1 MPTIAPEALGIDVGG
16 SSVKLA
22 LLRGGQIL
30 WQTQS
35 ETYLKPTAAQL
46 ASAIRKAVNGRF
58 PNGAVAGICVPGRR
72 DVGGRTV
79 LLSVNLPALDGLNL
93 DDLVRDALGIKPLHV
108 EIATDAVANAYDI
121 YVANQLTGRLLAL
134 ALGTG
139 VGMAVIDD
147 GGIALKVDGE
157 SPGHIGQVD
166 CSIEGEPVIG
176 PDGGAGSLEGYIG
189 APALTKKYGSDMAAT
204 LAKLGPGDAALKA
217 LARAIR
223 ICHAIYC
230 PSHVALT
237 GGLGNRMTHLL
248 PVIRKLVE
256 TNLSSIARPGWTL
269 VCGRDDFH
277 AARGVARLS
286 SASAVTM

>member
-1 MPTIAPEALGIDVGG
+1 MDSLGIDVGG

-22 LLRGGQIL
+22 LVRGGETV

-35 ETYLKPTAAQL
+35 ETYSKPTAQQL
-46 ASAIRKAVNGRF
+46 AAAIRAAVNGRF
-58 PNGAVAGICVPGRR
+58 PSGAVAGICVPGLRNA
-72 DVGGRTV
+72 GGRTV
-79 LLSVNLPALDGLNL
+79 LLSVNLPALNGLNL
-93 DDLVRDALGIKPLHV
+93 DELVHDALGSKPVHLEV
-108 EIATDAVANAYDI
+108 ATDAVANAFDI
-121 YVANQLTGRLLAL
+121 YAINQMKGRLLAL

-139 VGMAVIDD
+139 VGMAVIDE
-147 GGIALKVDGE
+147 GGIPLKVDGE

-189 APALTKKYGSDMAAT
+189 VPALTKKHGPDMTAT
-204 LAKLGPGDAALKA
+204 LSKLGADDAALKA

-230 PSHVALT
+230 PNHVALT

-256 TNLSSIARPGWTL
+256 TNLTGIAKKGWTL
-269 VCGRDDFH
+269 VSGNDDFH
-277 AARGVARLS
+277 AAKGAAKMSV
-286 SASAVTM
+286 ASAQRM